1 MTGVLRVFFFF
12 FFAFLYNIEQ
22 RNEEIGWEELERER
36 VCVCVCVCVCVKTWI
51 FNSII
56 YAVRNVPEEKVS
68 SVGEKREE
76 TEK

>member
-1 MTGVLRVFFFF
+1 M
-12 FFAFLYNIEQ
+12 
-22 RNEEIGWEELERER
+22 
-36 VCVCVCVCVCVKTWI
+36 CVCVCVCVCVKTWI